1 MKKGVDYIGIAVGVV
16 IFNDEGK
23 LFITKRGQGASND
36 RGKWEIPGGGV
47 DFGETREDAAK
58 REIKEEND
66 IDVEIVDMLHTT
78 DHLLPEEGQH
88 WVTTTFI
95 CKHIGGEPKVM
106 EPEKCEALG
115 WFSIEEAEQLDLS
128 HITKHDLAAIKKKYP
143 DGYRTEA
150 AARQ

>member
-1 MKKGVDYIGIAVGVV
+1 MKRGKDYIGVAVGIA

-36 RGKWEIPGGGV
+36 RGKWEIPGGAIE
-47 DFGETREDAAK
+47 FGETREAAAM

-66 IDVEIVDMLHTT
+66 IDIAVEEELHTT

-95 CKHIGGEPKVM
+95 CRHIGGEAKRM
-106 EPEKCEALG
+106 EPEKCEAVG
-115 WFSIEEAEQLDLS
+115 WFTFEEAEQLDLS
-128 HITKHDLAAIKKKYP
+128 AITKHDLEALKRKYP
-143 DGYRTEA
+143 SGFSR
-150 AARQ
+150 